1 MPADAL
7 VVLTT
12 CPDPHS
18 AQRLATELVETRLAA
33 CVNVIG
39 GVQSTYRWQGKVER
53 DDEVLLLIKT
63 RAGAAAGVARVIQ
76 ARSSYELPEV
86 LAVPVEDGS
95 RPYLDWLMQSVDSE
109 EV

>member
-1 MPADAL
+1 MPSEAL

-12 CPDPHS
+12 CPDQDG
-18 AQRLATELVETRLAA
+18 AQRLAAELVEARLAA

-53 DDEVLLLIKT
+53 DGEVLLLIKT
-63 RAGAAAGVARVIQ
+63 TTLAMEAVEAVVRE
-76 ARSSYELPEV
+76 RSNYELPEV
-86 LAVPVEDGS
+86 LAVPVKDGS
-95 RPYLDWLMQSVDSE
+95 RAYLDWLMQSVDSE

>member
-1 MPADAL
+1 MPCEAL

-12 CPDPHS
+12 CPDRDA
-18 AQRLATELVETRLAA
+18 AQRLAAELVEARLAA

-63 RAGAAAGVARVIQ
+63 TPLAMEAVETVVRK
-76 ARSSYELPEV
+76 RSNYELPEV
-86 LAVPVEDGS
+86 LAVPVKDGS
-95 RPYLDWLMQSVDSE
+95 RAYLDWLIQSVDSE